1 MSADADLA
9 RHVPLLLNR
18 ARALLRLP
26 GGPSDRLAP
35 NEIAPAARAVD
46 ALHLGLV
53 GDRTLARPET
63 YDERQALGAYLLWWW
78 PQSYVKTRAAL
89 QLLPEGTLERGR
101 VLDLGSGP
109 GPAALAALDATWA
122 PEVVALDASGAAL
135 DEAKA
140 IATGMPLSVRHWK
153 LGKGP
158 LPLLPDDRY
167 QLVTAANL
175 LSELPGAPL
184 ERAALIAD
192 VIDRHLSP
200 GGIFLALEPALRETG
215 RELLEVRDRLL
226 ELGLRALAPCFTQGP
241 CPALASGKDWCT
253 ASQVWEPPEHVR
265 QLADATG
272 LRADELLS
280 FAPLAVAR
288 SAPATD
294 PAVFR
299 VVGVPRPEKGKSRAF
314 VCGVPGRDAVVLL
327 EKHRTEANGALLD
340 VSHGD
345 LVRLGGLERKGDGWR
360 LKPES
365 RVERLED
372 RGAPPFAGALVAL
385 GAPANDDAHVQEHAH
400 EDRHEHAREDE
411 HGSAAEGSA
420 DRDAD

>member
-1 MSADADLA
+1 MSAAEDLA
-9 RHVPLLLNR
+9 RHVPILLAR
-18 ARALLRLP
+18 ARSLLRLP
-26 GGPSDRLAP
+26 GGPSDKLGP
-35 NEIAPAARAVD
+35 SEIAPAARAVD

-53 GDRTLARPET
+53 GERALARPET

-78 PQSYVKTRAAL
+78 PQSYVKVRAAL
-89 QLLPEGTLERGR
+89 RLLPEGTLERGR

-135 DEAKA
+135 DEARA
-140 IATGMPLSVRHWK
+140 IAGGMPLSVRHWR

-158 LPLLPDDRY
+158 LPIPLEDRY
-167 QLVTAANL
+167 QLITAANL
-175 LSELPGAPL
+175 LSELPGTSA
-184 ERAALIAD
+184 ERAALLLDIA
-192 VIDRHLSP
+192 DRHLAP
-200 GGIFLALEPALRETG
+200 GGIVLVIEPALRETG
-215 RELLEVRDRLL
+215 RDLLEVRDRLL
-226 ELGLRALAPCFTQGP
+226 ESGLRALAPCFTQAP

-253 ASQVWEPPEHVR
+253 AAETWAPPEHVR

-288 SAPATD
+288 DFPAPD
-294 PAVFR
+294 PALFR

-327 EKHRTEANGALLD
+327 EKHRTDANGALLE

-345 LVRLGGLERKGDGWR
+345 LVRLGGLERRGDGWR
-360 LKPES
+360 LQPES
-365 RVERLED
+365 RVELLPD
-372 RGAPPFAGALVAL
+372 RGAPPFAAGAHQAAAAL
-385 GAPANDDAHVQEHAH
+385 GPPPLLGSNAANDA
-400 EDRHEHAREDE
+400 DE
-411 HGSAAEGSA
+411 G
-420 DRDAD
+420 